1 MITGETL
8 RLTHTGI
15 DEVQKLQD
23 KRKRS
28 FWTQISPTMPV
39 KEGYFDSKQIAKF
52 KELLIVPKG
61 QAPIED
67 TAEELRENRFYP
79 ILWGRTYSWDLEASE
94 DDVYNEI
101 AAIPSDAAIAQNYT
115 WNVQGVSVFANGHDS
130 TYLIRDGEAFFSTA
144 HPSATGVADRSNKA
158 SPTLAL
164 SSTNLE
170 IELMELWNTL
180 DPLGR
185 IMGFDGNARLI
196 VNNKLFPVATRIA
209 TADKFA
215 QTNDNDPNFTK
226 SYINVS
232 RQPYLPQ
239 SSNNWYLQNGS
250 QEDHGV
256 RMLTW
261 FRNKVIKLP
270 MNGSLTEGIVILSR
284 FLPAVLSWEGTR
296 SSGN

>member
-8 RLTHTGI
+8 RLVHTGI
-15 DEVQKLQD
+15 DEVQKIQD
-23 KRKRS
+23 KRKRM
-28 FWTQISPTMPV
+28 FWQSISPSMPV

-61 QAPIED
+61 QPPIED

-79 ILWGRTYSWDLEASE
+79 VLWGRTYSWDLEASE
-94 DDVYNEI
+94 DDVYGEI
-101 AAIPSDAAIAQNYT
+101 AAIPRDAAIAQAYT
-115 WNVQGVSVFANGHDS
+115 WNVQGVSVFANGFDS
-130 TYLIRDGEAFFSTA
+130 NYLIRDSQPFFSTA
-144 HPSATGVADRSNKA
+144 HPSASGVADRSNRA
-158 SPTLAL
+158 NPTLAL

-170 IELMELWNTL
+170 VELMELWNTY

-185 IMGFDGNARLI
+185 ILGLDGNARLI
-196 VNNKLFPVATRIA
+196 VNNKLFPVATRIV

-226 SYINVS
+226 YYVNVD

-239 SSNNWYLQNGS
+239 TSNNWYLQTGS
-250 QEDHGV
+250 SEDHGV

-270 MNGSLTEGIVILSR
+270 MNGSLQEGIVVLSR
-284 FLPAVLSWEGTR
+284 FLPTVLSWEGTR
-296 SSGN
+296 GSGN